1 MMTMMKMIMSV
12 TMIMVIDNGEMMKT
26 VKSVDDDNVN

>member
-1 MMTMMKMIMSV
+1 MTMMKMIMSV